1 MKKTKPQEPLYTA
14 NSLSALTKLDRRTTS
29 KRLARVTPEKQGVNG
44 CHKYTLEAAL
54 PCLVSPER
62 LGESHRARKERLQ
75 ADLLQVEHDLASE
88 AAWPAELV
96 VDIWRFTSSTILSAI
111 ENAQGIPP
119 AERDKLRLDI
129 HDRLVGRNSP
139 ICDPAFFEK
148 GRKQ

>member
-54 PCLVSPER
+54 PSLVTPER

-88 AAWPAELV
+88 TAWPAGMV
-96 VDIWRFTSSTILSAI
+96 VDVWRFTSSTILSAI
-111 ENAQGIPP
+111 ENAQGIPQ

-139 ICDPAFFEK
+139 ICDPSFFQK
-148 GRKQ
+148 GKR

>member
-54 PCLVSPER
+54 PSLVTPER
-62 LGESHRARKERLQ
+62 LGETHRARRERLQ
-75 ADLLQVEHDLASE
+75 ADLLQVEHDIASE
-88 AAWPAELV
+88 GAWSAELV
-96 VDIWRFTSSTILSAI
+96 VDIWAFTSATILSAI
-111 ENAQGIPP
+111 ESAQGIPP
-119 AERDKLRLDI
+119 AERDKLRADI
-129 HDRLVGRNSP
+129 HDRLVGRASP

-148 GRKQ
+148 GKK

>member
-1 MKKTKPQEPLYTA
+1 MKTPKPPEKLWTPNALAT
-14 NSLSALTKLDRRTTS
+14 LTKQCRRTVA
-29 KRLARVTPEKQGVNG
+29 KRLAKVTPTRQGANG
-44 CHKYTLEAAL
+44 AHHYTLEAAL
-54 PCLVSPER
+54 PSLVTPER

-88 AAWPAELV
+88 GAWSAALV
-96 VDIWRFTSSTILSAI
+96 VDVWRFTASTILSAI

-139 ICDPAFFEK
+139 ICSPAFFEK
-148 GRKQ
+148 GKK

>member
-14 NSLSALTKLDRRTTS
+14 NGLSALTKLDRRTTS

-54 PCLVSPER
+54 PSLVTPER
-62 LGESHRARKERLQ
+62 AGETHRARKERLQ

-111 ENAQGIPP
+111 ESATAIPP
-119 AERDKLRLDI
+119 EQRDKLRLDI
-129 HDRLVGRNSP
+129 HSRLVGRNSP
-139 ICDPAFFEK
+139 ICDPSFFEK
-148 GRKQ
+148 GKK

>member
-54 PCLVSPER
+54 PSLVTPER

-88 AAWPAELV
+88 AAWPAEMV
-96 VDIWRFTSSTILSAI
+96 VDIWAFTSATILSAI

-119 AERDKLRLDI
+119 AERDKLRADI
-129 HDRLVGRNSP
+129 HDRLVGRNTP
-139 ICDPAFFEK
+139 ICDPTCFQT
-148 GRKQ
+148 GKQ